1 MSKVYCEKTKK
12 YINQDDRKKYS
23 FTGETRK
30 LGTTRCAVLK
40 HADTKQTYLKPW
52 DDFGFLVRKKGEANM
67 YAKLDNKKVRTLV
80 KDFYTSSLDE
90 EQFKDKVES
99 YARQYGVCNET
110 ILSVINGESWRH
122 ITVNYIKQLQ
132 AGNTKVV
139 ENVIAATNKVK
150 GRNKLSPNLAKFMIR
165 DHFINKVPVVDLSK
179 KFLVSI
185 STARRVIAGK
195 AFKEVTVPALAEV
208 SKWK

>member
-1 MSKVYCEKTKK
+1 MSKVYCEKTKR
-12 YINQDDRKKYS
+12 YIDQGDAKKYS
-23 FTGETRK
+23 FTGQTVK
-30 LGTTRCAVLK
+30 LGNTRCAVLR

-67 YAKLDNKKVRTLV
+67 YAKLDNKKVRTLI

-90 EQFKDKVES
+90 EQFKEKVEA
-99 YARQYGVCNET
+99 YATQFDVKNET

-132 AGNTKVV
+132 SGNVKVA
-139 ENVIAATNKVK
+139 ENVIEATNKVK
-150 GRNKLSPNLAKFMIR
+150 GKNKLSPNLAKFMIR

-179 KFLVSI
+179 KFLVST
-185 STARRVIAGK
+185 STARRVLSGK
-195 AFKEVTVPALAEV
+195 VFKEVTVPALAEI

>member
-12 YINQDDRKKYS
+12 YIDQGNVKKYS
-23 FTGETRK
+23 FTGQTRK
-30 LGTTRCAVLK
+30 LGKTRCAVLK
-40 HADTKQTYLKPW
+40 HVDSNQTYLKPW

-90 EQFKDKVES
+90 EQFKEKVES
-99 YARQYGVCNET
+99 YAQEYGVRNET

-122 ITVNYIKQLQ
+122 VTVNYIKQLQ
-132 AGNTKVV
+132 AGNTAVA

-150 GRNKLSPNLAKFMIR
+150 GKNKLSPNLAKFMIR
-165 DHFINKVPVVDLSK
+165 DHFINKVPVVAISK
-179 KFLVSI
+179 KFLVSV
-185 STARRVIAGK
+185 SQTRRVLSGK
-195 AFKEVTVPALAEV
+195 AFKEVTVPALLEV